1 MDHILNNLV
10 MNSRLIV
17 ISLGLVAGCGLAYF
31 GSSGKLPLFFDGGD
45 ADKSESAI
53 PSTMNRDQS
62 NRNSQKLV
70 DVQEDIG
77 SQLQNLIDD
86 EEFKLFDLLRLAEKA
101 GARGKEACAEFLD
114 EVDLRLEG
122 ELRESAYA
130 RALEA
135 LVFDDPNWVF
145 EQTARLGVGRQ
156 NRSANYQLLSALA
169 GKYPEIAVDI
179 VNRMEFPE
187 ERESGVRSLRSAL
200 VGNPDLIHNLLNR
213 DGATNEVRSGLLSIA
228 GDVWKGDVAELIKEL
243 GTEDQ
248 PSFREEVLSSLAGR
262 RPSDVLD
269 FYESAVDAVPSQK
282 TLSRLAS
289 GLMAEGPSRSM
300 EVVMET
306 RDFAKRD
313 ELAGMLYARWLTDD
327 SLGASSW
334 LQKTEN
340 LDQNPQ
346 LKKRLVSI
354 IVERM
359 KAQGE
364 TDLAN
369 EWSKLGEK

>member
-1 MDHILNNLV
+1 

-17 ISLGLVAGCGLAYF
+17 ISLGLIAGGGLVYF
-31 GSSGKLPLFFDGGD
+31 SDNGKLSSFFHGGN
-45 ADKSESAI
+45 ADKPESTTS
-53 PSTMNRDQS
+53 STTNRDQS
-62 NRNSQKLV
+62 DRNSQKLV
-70 DVQEDIG
+70 GVQEDIG
-77 SQLQNLIDD
+77 LQLQALIDD
-86 EEFKLFDLLRLAEKA
+86 EEFKLYDLLRLAERA

-114 EVDLRLEG
+114 EVDRRLDG

-145 EQTARLGVGRQ
+145 EQAARLGVGRQ
-156 NRSANYQLLSALA
+156 NRSANYKLLSALA
-169 GKYPEIAVDI
+169 GKNPETAVDI

-187 ERESGVRSLRSAL
+187 ERESGVRSLRSAM
-200 VGNPDLIHNLLNR
+200 VGNPNLIRILLNR
-213 DGATNEVRSGLLSIA
+213 DGATDEVRSGLLSIA
-228 GDVWKGDVAELIKEL
+228 GDVWKGDVADLIKES
-243 GTEDQ
+243 GVEAQ

-262 RPSDVLD
+262 RPSDVLEY
-269 FYESAVDAVPSQK
+269 YESAVDAAPSQK

-289 GLMAEGPSRSM
+289 GLMAEGASKSM

-313 ELAGMLYARWLTDD
+313 ELAGMLYARWLIDD

-334 LQKTEN
+334 LQTTEN
-340 LDQNPQ
+340 LEQNPQ